1 MSAYVVLAIAVTCFV
16 TGASLLRLY
25 VSNSQMLV
33 LIVALA
39 IFTVGNVLMVRLMRD
54 TGGLGP
60 AMSLSTVGQLVA
72 ANAVAF
78 LAFGER
84 PTSLQVVG
92 IGLGIVAMGLILFP
106 AAHR

>member
-1 MSAYVVLAIAVTCFV
+1 MSAFVVLAIAVTCFV

-25 VSNSQMLV
+25 ISNSQLLV

-60 AMSLSTVGQLVA
+60 AISLATLAQLVA

-78 LAFGER
+78 LFFGER
-84 PTSLQVVG
+84 PGTLQVVG
-92 IGLGIVAMGLILFP
+92 IGLGIVAVGLILLP
-106 AAHR
+106 AVER